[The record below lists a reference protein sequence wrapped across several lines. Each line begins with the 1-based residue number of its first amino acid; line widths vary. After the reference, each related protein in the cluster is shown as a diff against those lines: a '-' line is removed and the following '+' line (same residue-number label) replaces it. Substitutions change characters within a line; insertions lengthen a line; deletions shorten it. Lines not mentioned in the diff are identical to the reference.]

1 MSSSREAGARS
12 LCVRVTQCTARG
24 ERQRDYATSTVDSQ
38 RRGAN
43 QGKEACMRRSERA
56 VRTPWRQERRQR
68 HAQERRHLSS
78 AMRHR
83 WGRALTRARSEHPG
97 GLHRPQKGPGGE
109 AHRNPSLFVRSWP
122 LGAGAVRWPCH
133 GHGPGRRGGCRGC
146 QGRTR
151 LRKWLPFY
159 VLEPHPGPLTP
170 TLCALVFCLFE
181 AATPPER
188 KEKHC
193 FFISPERI
201 RGRPVGDARSRA
213 Q

>member
-1 MSSSREAGARS
+1 
-12 LCVRVTQCTARG
+12 
-24 ERQRDYATSTVDSQ
+24 
-38 RRGAN
+38 
-43 QGKEACMRRSERA
+43 MRRSERA

-68 HAQERRHLSS
+68 YAQERRHLSS

-122 LGAGAVRWPCH
+122 LGAVRCA
-133 GHGPGRRGGCRGC
+133 GLAMGMALGGRRGSRGC

-159 VLEPHPGPLTP
+159 VLSLPRGP
-170 TLCALVFCLFE
+170 
-181 AATPPER
+181 
-188 KEKHC
+188 
-193 FFISPERI
+193 
-201 RGRPVGDARSRA
+201 
-213 Q
+213 

>member
-1 MSSSREAGARS
+1 MFSSREAGARS
-12 LCVRVTQCTARG
+12 LCVRVTQCTVRG

-38 RRGAN
+38 RSAAK

-68 HAQERRHLSS
+68 YAQERRHLSS

-97 GLHRPQKGPGGE
+97 VCTGRRRDQGARPTEILHFSSAVGHWALVRCAGLAMGM
-109 AHRNPSLFVRSWP
+109 A
-122 LGAGAVRWPCH
+122 LG
-133 GHGPGRRGGCRGC
+133 GRRGSRGC

-159 VLEPHPGPLTP
+159 VLNLPRGPW
-170 TLCALVFCLFE
+170 
-181 AATPPER
+181 R
-188 KEKHC
+188 H
-193 FFISPERI
+193 
-201 RGRPVGDARSRA
+201 
-213 Q
+213 